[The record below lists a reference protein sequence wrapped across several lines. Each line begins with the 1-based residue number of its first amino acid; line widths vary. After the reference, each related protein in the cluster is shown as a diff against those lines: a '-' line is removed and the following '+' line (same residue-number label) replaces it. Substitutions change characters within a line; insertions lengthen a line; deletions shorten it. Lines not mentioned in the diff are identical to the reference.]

1 MNELTL
7 IEKAFFLKKTKL
19 FSDLDLDLVL
29 AIADKAE
36 QRSVEDK
43 EPIFL
48 SNQDAHCLYVIVS
61 GKVAI
66 IDDITDEESKTVA
79 KVFASD
85 FFGDESLFNREPR
98 GYTAEAY
105 GTTELL
111 LISRSHLIEI
121 ILECPQVALA
131 LIRAYAALTPFR
143 NRKQEVEK
151 L

>member
-19 FSDLDLDLVL
+19 FSELDLDLVL

-36 QRSVEDK
+36 QRTVDDK
-43 EPIFL
+43 ELIFS
-48 SNQDAHCLYVIVS
+48 SNQDAHCLYVLVS

-66 IDDITDEESKTVA
+66 IDDVTDDVPKTVA
-79 KVFASD
+79 KICTLD

-98 GYTAEAY
+98 SYTAEAQ
-105 GTTELL
+105 GATELL
-111 LISRSHLIEI
+111 LISRSHLTEI
-121 ILECPQVALA
+121 MLECPQVALA
-131 LIRAYAALTPFR
+131 LIRAYAAVTPFR